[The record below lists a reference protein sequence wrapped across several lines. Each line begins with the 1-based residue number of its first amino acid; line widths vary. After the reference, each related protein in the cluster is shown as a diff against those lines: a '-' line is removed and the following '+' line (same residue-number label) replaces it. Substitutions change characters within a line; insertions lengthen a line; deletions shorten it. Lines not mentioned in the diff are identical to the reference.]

1 MDDTVLSTV
10 ASIVQRLCEKGV
22 LHGTLDNATYTPRIY
37 LSQQRE
43 ICDSFYNTNGY
54 LTEKKCAAFGISRN
68 RMEKFVKE
76 SFVSIM
82 YIYVCFALYILADCK
97 THRYL
102 STFVFA
108 QLFIAQCSH
117 ANTINYRSKQD
128 LPPSSR
134 FCSKCHSQP
143 KFC

>member
-1 MDDTVLSTV
+1 M
-10 ASIVQRLCEKGV
+10 

-54 LTEKKCAAFGISRN
+54 LTEKKCAALGISRN

-82 YIYVCFALYILADCK
+82 YIYVQKADCK

-108 QLFIAQCSH
+108 QL
-117 ANTINYRSKQD
+117 
-128 LPPSSR
+128 L
-134 FCSKCHSQP
+134 
-143 KFC
+143 